1 MITIFKLFE
10 NNNNNIDSNIYNTL
24 LNGTM
29 KEKKDIIFLSKDHLF
44 KNWDKRI
51 IHVLIHY
58 EVELLEYLLEFFTD
72 IDALD
77 FFSRTALNYAIKDNK
92 FYHIKLLIEN
102 GADVNI
108 GYENNLYLA
117 AANTNTP
124 LALKSQLID
133 TIEMLIDANC
143 EWNQKFID
151 NLHKDYKDYF
161 LTKYKTK
168 YDDFIRKSKSK
179 KFNL

>member
-1 MITIFKLFE
+1 MITIFNLFE
-10 NNNNNIDSNIYNTL
+10 NNNIDTNIYNIL
-24 LNGTM
+24 LNGTL

-77 FFSRTALNYAIKDNK
+77 FFSMSALNYAIKDNR
-92 FYHIKLLIEN
+92 FYHVKLLIEN

-117 AANTNTP
+117 ATNTD
-124 LALKSQLID
+124 KEYYID
-133 TIEMLIDANC
+133 TLDMLIDANC

-151 NLHKDYKDYF
+151 NLHKNYKDYF
-161 LTKYKTK
+161 LTKYKKK
-168 YDDFIRKSKSK
+168 YENFIRKSKSK